1 MSNEVQVEHVSADQ
15 VSEGQVS
22 SDQVSLS
29 QVSADQVSVD
39 EVSADLTTGQMDET
53 DNSMHIGYDIA
64 IQSEPF
70 LSTFNQQRNPVR
82 ISKVFGKSFNP
93 K

>member
-1 MSNEVQVEHVSADQ
+1 MSNEVQVDQVSADQ

-22 SDQVSLS
+22 SDQVLEDL
-29 QVSADQVSVD
+29 VFADQVSVD
-39 EVSADLTTGQMDET
+39 EISADLTTGQMNEI
-53 DNSMHIGYDIA
+53 NHSMHIGYDIA

-70 LSTFNQQRNPVR
+70 LS
-82 ISKVFGKSFNP
+82 KVLGERFNP

>member
-1 MSNEVQVEHVSADQ
+1 MSNEVQVDQVSADQ

-22 SDQVSLS
+22 SDQVS
-29 QVSADQVSVD
+29 VD
-39 EVSADLTTGQMDET
+39 EISADLTTGQMNEIDH
-53 DNSMHIGYDIA
+53 SMHIGYDIA

-70 LSTFNQQRNPVR
+70 LS
-82 ISKVFGKSFNP
+82 KVLGERFNP